1 MCALYRFHVYYTVR
15 RIFWDLG
22 LLLPA
27 APNFDSR
34 KTSVDSAG
42 LERIKQ
48 KFAVGNKTVKGST
61 LGF

>member
-27 APNFDSR
+27 ALNFDSR

-42 LERIKQ
+42 LEKIKQ
-48 KFAVGNKTVKGST
+48 EFAVGN
-61 LGF
+61 